1 MRAGPVVSNNTALV
15 ALWVLGRLDLL
26 PRVYGEVLIP
36 QAVYDEFLATE
47 RGLRLAALEHAA
59 GIRSVSL
66 ATPQRAR
73 IYVGLDQGEAEV
85 LALAEECDARL
96 VIIDE
101 LKGRRYAQR
110 LGLPLTGTLGF
121 LLLAKEKGLIGSMAS
136 MIAELQNSGLHL
148 DLALVAEVLRL
159 AGEAE

>member
-1 MRAGPVVSNNTALV
+1 MLAGPVVSNNTALV
-15 ALWVLGRLDLL
+15 AWRVLGRLDLL
-26 PRVYGEVLIP
+26 RRVYGEVLIP

-59 GIRSVSL
+59 GIRPVSL

-85 LALAEECDARL
+85 LALAEECNARL

-110 LGLPLTGTLGF
+110 LGLPLTGN
-121 LLLAKEKGLIGSMAS
+121 AGLSTFG
-136 MIAELQNSGLHL
+136 Q
-148 DLALVAEVLRL
+148 
-159 AGEAE
+159 GEGTYR